1 MWQPRAFGAARRG
14 WGRGAACACP
24 THAQPVLARSRV
36 LGTQYTSLQH
46 HHCLVD
52 VSFTRALQRPG
63 SFKGDLGCPRSALVA
78 KLGHPTAAIALW
90 TPCPPSADAIIGSLA
105 CLALGLAIGLRSRSL
120 GLVVAVGSAAL
131 LVRPVQAGEQQPSM
145 SRWGGQ
151 PARLLRKVCHAA
163 AMRGIALLTLAPSLT
178 LARCVT

>member
-1 MWQPRAFGAARRG
+1 MSRLLERHSAQGLLRETRGVPEAPSWQNLETQLP
-14 WGRGAACACP
+14 
-24 THAQPVLARSRV
+24 
-36 LGTQYTSLQH
+36 GT
-46 HHCLVD
+46 
-52 VSFTRALQRPG
+52 
-63 SFKGDLGCPRSALVA
+63 
-78 KLGHPTAAIALW
+78 PTAAIALW

>member
-46 HHCLVD
+46 HHCLAY
-52 VSFTRALQRPG
+52 VSFTRAH
-63 SFKGDLGCPRSALVA
+63 SAQGLLRETRGVPEA
-78 KLGHPTAAIALW
+78 PSWQNLDTPTAAIALW